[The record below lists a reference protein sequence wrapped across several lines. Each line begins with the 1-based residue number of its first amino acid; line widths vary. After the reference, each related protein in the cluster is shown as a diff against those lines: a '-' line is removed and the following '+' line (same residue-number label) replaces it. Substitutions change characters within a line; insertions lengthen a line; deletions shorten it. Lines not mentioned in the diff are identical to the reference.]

1 MLHQSQIPALQTI
14 LKFDSATCALM
25 GALLVSASGLVAGVT
40 AIPANLL
47 FWAGLLLLPV
57 AAFMAVL
64 AGTVL
69 VPSLGTYLVIGG
81 NLLWIVASL
90 ALPVAGVISPNVF
103 GWILVLGQAVVV
115 AGFVWAEWTAAQ
127 R

>member
-14 LKFDSATCALM
+14 LKLDSATCALM

-64 AGTVL
+64 AGTVS
-69 VPSLGTYLVIGG
+69 VPSLGAYLVIGG

-103 GWILVLGQAVVV
+103 GWILVLGQAIVV
-115 AGFVWAEWTAAQ
+115 AGFVWVEWTAAQ

>member
-14 LKFDSATCALM
+14 LKLDSATCALM
-25 GALLVSASGLVAGVT
+25 GALLVSASGLVAGIT
-40 AIPANLL
+40 AIPADLL
-47 FWAGLLLLPV
+47 FWAGLLLFPI

-64 AGTVL
+64 AGTVS

-81 NLLWIVASL
+81 NVLWIVASL
-90 ALPVAGVISPNVF
+90 ALPVTGIISPNVF

>member
-14 LKFDSATCALM
+14 LKLDSATCALM

-40 AIPANLL
+40 AIPADLL

-64 AGTVL
+64 AGTVS
-69 VPSLGTYLVIGG
+69 VPSLGTCLVIGG
-81 NLLWIVASL
+81 NVLWIVASL
-90 ALPVAGVISPNVF
+90 ALPVTGVISPNAF

>member
-14 LKFDSATCALM
+14 LKLDSATCALM

-40 AIPANLL
+40 AIPADLL
-47 FWAGLLLLPV
+47 FWAGLLLLPI

-64 AGTVL
+64 AGTVS
-69 VPSLGTYLVIGG
+69 VPSLGTCLVIGG
-81 NLLWIVASL
+81 NVLWIAASL
-90 ALPVAGVISPNVF
+90 ALPVTGIISPNVF

>member
-14 LKFDSATCALM
+14 LKLDSATCALM

-40 AIPANLL
+40 AIPADLL

-57 AAFMAVL
+57 AAFMAL
-64 AGTVL
+64 LTGTVS

-81 NLLWIVASL
+81 NVLWIAASL
-90 ALPVAGVISPNVF
+90 ALPVTGVISPNVF

>member
-14 LKFDSATCALM
+14 LKFDSATCVLM

-64 AGTVL
+64 AGTVS
-69 VPSLGTYLVIGG
+69 VPALGTYLVIGG
-81 NLLWIVASL
+81 NLLWIAASL

>member
-14 LKFDSATCALM
+14 LKLDSATCALM
-25 GALLVSASGLVAGVT
+25 GALSVSASGLVAGVT
-40 AIPANLL
+40 AIPADLL
-47 FWAGLLLLPV
+47 FWAGLLLFPI

-64 AGTVL
+64 AGTVS

-81 NLLWIVASL
+81 NVLWIVASL
-90 ALPVAGVISPNVF
+90 ALPVTGIISPNVF